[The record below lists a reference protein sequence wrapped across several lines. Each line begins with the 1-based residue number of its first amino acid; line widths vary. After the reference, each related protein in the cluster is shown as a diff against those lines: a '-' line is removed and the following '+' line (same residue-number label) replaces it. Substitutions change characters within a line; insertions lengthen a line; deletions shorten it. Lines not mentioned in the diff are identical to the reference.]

1 MGQSCW
7 TSRLAK
13 CSQRVGKVLQ
23 GAYLGRFM
31 HGEGKGK
38 VQEEG
43 GGVNNRRYLRL
54 QTCCEANE

>member
-43 GGVNNRRYLRL
+43 GGG
-54 QTCCEANE
+54 